1 VSATPPKTST
11 EYSRGIG
18 ASRPSAR
25 DFSGALRAAV
35 LGSALLGAL
44 LLLVA
49 EFTTLFTVQ
58 TAAGG
63 TIKSVGTGSHDSYAL
78 IPIAVVAVGLA
89 WVAVNTGSRLA
100 LVALGGLG
108 LVALLIALVGDLPDA
123 QATGTI
129 GSVAGGFRS
138 ATDKPSAGLY
148 LETFG
153 AIVLVIAAGC
163 GLLLSGSERPGRG
176 APPVPFDRE
185 RSAS

>member
-1 VSATPPKTST
+1 VTATPPEANT

-35 LGSALLGAL
+35 LGCALLGAL
-44 LLLVA
+44 LLVVA

-63 TIKSVGTGSHDSYAL
+63 SIKSVGTGSHDSFGL
-78 IPIAVVAVGLA
+78 IPIAVAAVVLA
-89 WVAVNTGSRLA
+89 WVAVSTGSRLA

-123 QATGTI
+123 QASGTI
-129 GSVAGGFRS
+129 GSITAGFRT
-138 ATDKPSAGLY
+138 AIDKPSAGLY

-163 GLLLSGSERPGRG
+163 GLLLSGSEQ
-176 APPVPFDRE
+176 PPRRSPRSPFDRE
-185 RSAS
+185 RSGS